1 MNRKTKD
8 NLVVGRA
15 QTSPE
20 KPAHTPGVKQG
31 NAPGNYMRSRGHLPD
46 GRSTARR
53 STGVNPRAQ
62 EPIVPGS
69 PNLSP
74 P

>member
-1 MNRKTKD
+1 MMATVRYLK
-8 NLVVGRA
+8 VGRA
-15 QTSPE
+15 DV
-20 KPAHTPGVKQG
+20 KPSASSHTPGVKQG
-31 NAPGNYMRSRGHLPD
+31 NAEGNYASQSGHRPD

-53 STGVNPRAQ
+53 STGINP
-62 EPIVPGS
+62 ESFDPIDPTS